1 MGLFNYIKCDMPL
14 PSLPEDLINKHSGKA
29 IEFQTKDLPDTIMR
43 SYLIDKNGELFLK
56 VYYDDEGC
64 ETYWST
70 NKETG
75 LKLIKYAGSIRF
87 YDCFQSKV
95 KSDKSG
101 WIEYE
106 AVFLNGLLQGEI
118 KLIEMTKPSN
128 FTEKEIEENKQQKKH
143 SEYMLDKKIDAKME
157 KINQCKLLVNN
168 LSSVQDE
175 LYNNLLSSIGFQKSD
190 EKTDWIFDYIY
201 NEPTEGPYKKYLID
215 EIRKLL
221 KPF

>member
-14 PSLPEDLINKHSGKA
+14 PNLPEDLINKYSDKA
-29 IEFQTKDLPDTIMR
+29 IEFQTKDLSDTIMR

-56 VYYDDEGC
+56 IYYNDQGR
-64 ETYWST
+64 ETYYST
-70 NKETG
+70 NKNLG
-75 LKLIKYAGSIRF
+75 LKLIKHTGAIRF
-87 YDCFQSKV
+87 YDCFESKV

-101 WIEYE
+101 WVEYE

-128 FTEKEIEENKQQKKH
+128 FTEKEIEEKKQQEKDY
-143 SEYMLDKKIDAKME
+143 EDMLDKKIGAKME

-175 LYNNLLSSIGFQKSD
+175 LYNNLLSSIGLQKLD
-190 EKTDWIFDYIY
+190 EETDWIFDYIY
-201 NEPTEGPYKKYLID
+201 NETSEGPYKKYLID
-215 EIRKLL
+215 QIHNLL